1 LGTAFKPS
9 RGRGIPC
16 RTEVAGVA
24 SIPEGHPRYDES
36 GFRALI
42 GRSAGGNG
50 TASNPVQRRL
60 SEHDLDDPT
69 LAYVEGSSI
78 DALARRFSIHRT
90 TVIGHL
96 DRLGVSRRRTV
107 RTMTDRT
114 VRQAATRYRRGE
126 SLKVVAA
133 NFGVVARILAREF
146 SRAGVQIR
154 SRRGWRTQHDE
165 PKPRQ
170 QNRQQTRYTVR
181 R

>member
-1 LGTAFKPS
+1 VESLAEQRSQAS
-9 RGRGIPC
+9 RRSLKAT
-16 RTEVAGVA
+16 RDTTNRA
-24 SIPEGHPRYDES
+24 S
-36 GFRALI
+36 
-42 GRSAGGNG
+42 GRSSGAAPEETGRL
-50 TASNPVQRRL
+50 SNPVQRRL

-126 SLKVVAA
+126 SLKVVATK
-133 NFGVVARILAREF
+133 FGVDARTLAREF
-146 SRAGVQIR
+146 KRAGVQIR
-154 SRRGWRTQHDE
+154 PRRG
-165 PKPRQ
+165 
-170 QNRQQTRYTVR
+170 R
-181 R
+181 RAPA